1 LTDCADLIGCNIW
14 SGARLE
20 LIRFEARRAPM
31 TVAAETAQKRVE
43 QRFSAA
49 FGFLLKARGFSR

>member
-1 LTDCADLIGCNIW
+1 
-14 SGARLE
+14 
-20 LIRFEARRAPM
+20 M